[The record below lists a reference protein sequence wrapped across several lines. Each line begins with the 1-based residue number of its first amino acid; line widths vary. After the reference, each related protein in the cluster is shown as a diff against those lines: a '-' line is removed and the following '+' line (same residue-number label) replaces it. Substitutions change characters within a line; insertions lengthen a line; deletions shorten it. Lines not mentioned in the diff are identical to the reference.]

1 MNKTKERFCQLETS
15 TRDKLNVSVKENKR
29 FDLDQYMLTV
39 ENYNKLKCHAWFLY
53 YYWSLLLNKKD
64 A

>member
-39 ENYNKLKCHAWFLY
+39 ENYNKLKCHA
-53 YYWSLLLNKKD
+53 
-64 A
+64 